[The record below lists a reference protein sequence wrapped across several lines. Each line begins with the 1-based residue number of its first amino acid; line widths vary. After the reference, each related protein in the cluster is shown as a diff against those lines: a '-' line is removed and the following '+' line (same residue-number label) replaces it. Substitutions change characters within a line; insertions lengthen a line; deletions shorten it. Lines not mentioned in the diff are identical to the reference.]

1 MEIHFY
7 EQKPHWM
14 RDNDIYVDYVSTDK
28 AIAKKESFIETTQMH
43 LLSTSLL
50 LEGYKVFIH
59 YAKGD
64 VYEVELY
71 KSRTPN
77 HMVITPS
84 KNLRG
89 LWASGALSI

>member
-7 EQKPHWM
+7 EQKPDKDM
-14 RDNDIYVDYVSTDK
+14 YVDYVTTNK
-28 AIAKKESFIETTQMH
+28 AIEDKVEFIETTQMC
-43 LLSTSLL
+43 LLSTGLL
-50 LEGYKVFIH
+50 LDGYRVFIH

-64 VYEVELY
+64 IYEVELY

-77 HMVITPS
+77 HIEIRPS
-84 KNLRG
+84 KNLRA

>member
-7 EQKPHWM
+7 EQATQTENSKLYIDHVTT
-14 RDNDIYVDYVSTDK
+14 NK
-28 AIAKKESFIETTQMH
+28 AIEEKVGFIETTQMH

-50 LEGYKVFIH
+50 LDGYRVFIH

-64 VYEVELY
+64 IYEVELY

-77 HMVITPS
+77 HIAISPS
-84 KNLRG
+84 KNLRA

>member
-7 EQKPHWM
+7 EKKPD
-14 RDNDIYVDYVSTDK
+14 RDMYVDYITTDK
-28 AIAKKESFIETTQMH
+28 AIEDKVEFIETTQMH
-43 LLSTSLL
+43 LLSTGLL
-50 LEGYKVFIH
+50 LNGYRVFSH

-77 HMVITPS
+77 HVEITRS
-84 KNLRG
+84 SDRQQIFVLYG
-89 LWASGALSI
+89 QVVH

>member
-7 EQKPHWM
+7 EQKPD
-14 RDNDIYVDYVSTDK
+14 RDMYVDYITTNK
-28 AIAKKESFIETTQMH
+28 AIEDKVDFIETTQMH

-50 LEGYKVFIH
+50 LNGYRVFIH

-77 HMVITPS
+77 HIEIRPS
-84 KNLRG
+84 KNLRA

>member
-7 EQKPHWM
+7 EQVPQ
-14 RDNDIYVDYVSTDK
+14 RENNNLYIDYVGTNK
-28 AIAKKESFIETTQMH
+28 AIEDKIEFIETTQMH
-43 LLSTSLL
+43 LLSTGLL
-50 LEGYKVFIH
+50 MNGYKVFIH

-77 HMVITPS
+77 HKVIRPS
-84 KNLRG
+84 TNLRA

>member
-1 MEIHFY
+1 MQIHFY
-7 EQKPHWM
+7 EQKPRYM
-14 RDNDIYVDYVSTDK
+14 ENCDIYVDYVSTKK
-28 AIAKKESFIETTQMH
+28 AIESKESFIETTQMH
-43 LLSTSLL
+43 LLSTTLL
-50 LEGYKVFIH
+50 MEGYQVFIH

-84 KNLRG
+84 KNLRA

>member
-7 EQKPHWM
+7 EQAPQKESSKLY
-14 RDNDIYVDYVSTDK
+14 IDYVTTYK
-28 AIAKKESFIETTQMH
+28 AIEEKVEFIETTQMC

-50 LEGYKVFIH
+50 LNGYRVFIH

-71 KSRTPN
+71 KSRTPD
-77 HMVITPS
+77 HPEIRPA
-84 KNLRG
+84 KNLRAM
-89 LWASGALSI
+89 WASGALSI

>member
-7 EQKPHWM
+7 EQKPDKDM
-14 RDNDIYVDYVSTDK
+14 YVDYVTTNK
-28 AIAKKESFIETTQMH
+28 AIEDKVDFIETTQMH
-43 LLSTSLL
+43 LLSTGLL
-50 LEGYKVFIH
+50 LDGYRVFIH

-64 VYEVELY
+64 IYEVELY

-77 HMVITPS
+77 HIEIRPS
-84 KNLRG
+84 KNLRA

>member
-7 EQKPHWM
+7 EQAPQTENSKLY
-14 RDNDIYVDYVSTDK
+14 IDYVTTNK
-28 AIAKKESFIETTQMH
+28 AIEDKVDFIETTQMH
-43 LLSTSLL
+43 FLSTSLL
-50 LEGYKVFIH
+50 LKGYRVFIH

-84 KNLRG
+84 KNIRAM
-89 LWASGALSI
+89 WASGALSI

>member
-7 EQKPHWM
+7 EQAPQTGKSKLY
-14 RDNDIYVDYVSTDK
+14 IDYITTNK
-28 AIAKKESFIETTQMH
+28 AIEEKTDFIETTQMH
-43 LLSTSLL
+43 LLSTTLL
-50 LEGYKVFIH
+50 IDGYRVFIH

-64 VYEVELY
+64 IYEVELY

-77 HMVITPS
+77 HIEITPS

>member
-7 EQKPHWM
+7 EQKPD
-14 RDNDIYVDYVSTDK
+14 RDMYVDYIATNK
-28 AIAKKESFIETTQMH
+28 AIKDKIEFIETTQMH
-43 LLSTSLL
+43 LLSTGLL
-50 LEGYKVFIH
+50 LDGYRVFIH

-77 HMVITPS
+77 HVEIRPS
-84 KNLRG
+84 KNLRA

>member
-14 RDNDIYVDYVSTDK
+14 DDGDIYVDYVSTDE
-28 AIAKKESFIETTQMH
+28 AIKNKESFIETTQMH
-43 LLSTSLL
+43 LLSTGLL
-50 LEGYKVFIH
+50 LDGYKVFIH

-77 HMVITPS
+77 HIEIRPS
-84 KNLRG
+84 KNLRA

>member
-7 EQKPHWM
+7 EQTPQK
-14 RDNDIYVDYVSTDK
+14 NGNLYLDYVSTNK
-28 AIAKKESFIETTQMH
+28 AIEDKVEFIETTQMH

-50 LEGYKVFIH
+50 LNGYRVFIH

-64 VYEVELY
+64 IYEVELY

-77 HMVITPS
+77 HVVIRPS
-84 KNLRG
+84 KNLRA
-89 LWASGALSI
+89 LWASGTLSI

>member
-7 EQKPHWM
+7 EQAPK
-14 RDNDIYVDYVSTDK
+14 NENSKLYVDYAGTDK
-28 AIAKKESFIETTQMH
+28 AIKEKVEHIETTQMH
-43 LLSTSLL
+43 LLSTRLL
-50 LEGYKVFIH
+50 LDGYRVFIH

-71 KSRTPN
+71 KSRTPD
-77 HMVITPS
+77 HIKITPS
-84 KNLRG
+84 KNLRA

>member
-7 EQKPHWM
+7 ERAPHWVG
-14 RDNDIYVDYVSTDK
+14 DGNVYVDYVSTNE
-28 AIAKKESFIETTQMH
+28 AIERKVSFIETTQMH

-50 LEGYKVFIH
+50 IDGYKVFIH

-77 HMVITPS
+77 HIVITPS
-84 KNLRG
+84 KNLRA
-89 LWASGALSI
+89 LWASGALSV

>member
-7 EQKPHWM
+7 EKAPQH
-14 RDNDIYVDYVSTDK
+14 RNNDLYIDYVTTDK
-28 AIAKKESFIETTQMH
+28 AIKDKIEFIETTQMH
-43 LLSTSLL
+43 LLSTGLL
-50 LEGYKVFIH
+50 LDGYRVFIH

-77 HMVITPS
+77 HIEIRPS
-84 KNLRG
+84 KNLRA

>member
-7 EQKPHWM
+7 EKAPQ
-14 RDNDIYVDYVSTDK
+14 RENTELYVDYVTTDK
-28 AIAKKESFIETTQMH
+28 AIEDKVEFIETTQMH
-43 LLSTSLL
+43 LLSTGLL
-50 LEGYKVFIH
+50 LDGYRVFIH

-77 HMVITPS
+77 HVEIRPS
-84 KNLRG
+84 KNLRA

>member
-14 RDNDIYVDYVSTDK
+14 GDGDIYVDYVSTDE
-28 AIAKKESFIETTQMH
+28 AIKNKESFIETTQMH

-64 VYEVELY
+64 IYEVELY

-77 HMVITPS
+77 HIEIRPS
-84 KNLRG
+84 KNLRA

>member
-7 EQKPHWM
+7 EKKPD
-14 RDNDIYVDYVSTDK
+14 RDMYVDYITTDK
-28 AIAKKESFIETTQMH
+28 AIEDKVEFIETTQMH
-43 LLSTSLL
+43 LLSTGLL
-50 LEGYKVFIH
+50 LNGYRVFIH

-77 HMVITPS
+77 HVEIRPS
-84 KNLRG
+84 KNLRA

>member
-7 EQKPHWM
+7 EQAPQ
-14 RDNDIYVDYVSTDK
+14 RENNNLYIDYVGTNK
-28 AIAKKESFIETTQMH
+28 AIEDKVEFIETTQMH
-43 LLSTSLL
+43 LLSTGLL
-50 LEGYKVFIH
+50 MNGYKVFVH

-77 HMVITPS
+77 HKVIRPS
-84 KNLRG
+84 TNLRA

>member
-7 EQKPHWM
+7 EQAPQTENSKLY
-14 RDNDIYVDYVSTDK
+14 IDYVMTNK
-28 AIAKKESFIETTQMH
+28 AIEDKVDFIETTQMH
-43 LLSTSLL
+43 FLSTSLL
-50 LEGYKVFIH
+50 LKGYRVFIH

-84 KNLRG
+84 KNIRAM
-89 LWASGALSI
+89 WASGALSI

>member
-14 RDNDIYVDYVSTDK
+14 SDGDIYVDYVSTDE
-28 AIAKKESFIETTQMH
+28 AIKKKETFIETTQMH
-43 LLSTSLL
+43 LLSTSLFL
-50 LEGYKVFIH
+50 DGYKVFIH

-77 HMVITPS
+77 HIEIRPS
-84 KNLRG
+84 KNLRA

>member
-7 EQKPHWM
+7 EQKPD
-14 RDNDIYVDYVSTDK
+14 RDMYVDYITTDK
-28 AIAKKESFIETTQMH
+28 AIEDKVEFIETTQMH
-43 LLSTSLL
+43 LLSTGLL
-50 LEGYKVFIH
+50 LNGYRVFIH

-77 HMVITPS
+77 HIEIRPS
-84 KNLRG
+84 KNLRA

>member
-7 EQKPHWM
+7 EQTPQ
-14 RDNDIYVDYVSTDK
+14 RENNNLYIDYVGTNK
-28 AIAKKESFIETTQMH
+28 AIENKIEFIETTQMH
-43 LLSTSLL
+43 LLSTGLL
-50 LEGYKVFIH
+50 MNGYKVFIH

-77 HMVITPS
+77 HKVIRPS
-84 KNLRG
+84 TNLRA
-89 LWASGALSI
+89 LWASGALSM

>member
-1 MEIHFY
+1 MEILFY
-7 EQKPHWM
+7 EKKPD
-14 RDNDIYVDYVSTDK
+14 RDMYVDYITTDK
-28 AIAKKESFIETTQMH
+28 AIEDKVEFIETTQMH
-43 LLSTSLL
+43 LLSTGLL
-50 LEGYKVFIH
+50 LNGYRVFIH

-77 HMVITPS
+77 HVEIRPS
-84 KNLRG
+84 KNLRA

>member
-7 EQKPHWM
+7 EQIPHWM
-14 RDNDIYVDYVSTDK
+14 KSNDIYVDYVSTNK
-28 AIAKKESFIETTQMH
+28 AIEEKESFIETTQMH

-50 LEGYKVFIH
+50 INGYKVFIH

-84 KNLRG
+84 KNLRAM
-89 LWASGALSI
+89 WASGALSI

>member
-14 RDNDIYVDYVSTDK
+14 REGDIYVDYVSTDE
-28 AIAKKESFIETTQMH
+28 AINKKESFIETTQMH

-84 KNLRG
+84 KNLRA

>member
-7 EQKPHWM
+7 EQKPHRM
-14 RDNDIYVDYVSTDK
+14 CNEDIYVDYVSTNE
-28 AIAKKESFIETTQMH
+28 AIERKENFIETTQMH
-43 LLSTSLL
+43 LLSTTLL
-50 LEGYKVFIH
+50 MDGYKVFIH

-77 HMVITPS
+77 HMIITPS
-84 KNLRG
+84 KNLRA

>member
-7 EQKPHWM
+7 EQKPDKDM
-14 RDNDIYVDYVSTDK
+14 YVDYVTTNK
-28 AIAKKESFIETTQMH
+28 AIEDKVEFIETTQMH
-43 LLSTSLL
+43 LLSTGLL
-50 LEGYKVFIH
+50 LNGYRVFIH

-77 HMVITPS
+77 HVEIRPS
-84 KNLRG
+84 KNLRA

>member
-7 EQKPHWM
+7 EQTPQ
-14 RDNDIYVDYVSTDK
+14 RGNSNLYIDYVGTNK
-28 AIAKKESFIETTQMH
+28 AIEDKIEFIETTQMH
-43 LLSTSLL
+43 LLSTGLL
-50 LEGYKVFIH
+50 MNGYKVFIH

-77 HMVITPS
+77 HKVIRPS
-84 KNLRG
+84 TNLRA

>member
-7 EQKPHWM
+7 EQAPQTENSKLY
-14 RDNDIYVDYVSTDK
+14 IDYVMTNK
-28 AIAKKESFIETTQMH
+28 AIEEKVDFIETTQMH
-43 LLSTSLL
+43 FLSTSLL
-50 LEGYKVFIH
+50 LKGYRVFIH

-84 KNLRG
+84 KNIRAM
-89 LWASGALSI
+89 WASGALSI

>member
-7 EQKPHWM
+7 EQAPES
-14 RDNDIYVDYVSTDK
+14 DNLYIDYVGTNK
-28 AIAKKESFIETTQMH
+28 AIEEKVEFIRTTQMH

-50 LEGYKVFIH
+50 FDGYRVFIH

-64 VYEVELY
+64 TYEVELY

-77 HMVITPS
+77 HVEIRPS
-84 KNLRG
+84 KNLRA

>member
-7 EQKPHWM
+7 EQTPQK
-14 RDNDIYVDYVSTDK
+14 NGNLYLDYVSTNK
-28 AIAKKESFIETTQMH
+28 AIEDKVEFIETTQMH

-50 LEGYKVFIH
+50 LNGYRVFIH

-64 VYEVELY
+64 IYEVELY

-77 HMVITPS
+77 HVVIRPS
-84 KNLRG
+84 KNLRA